1 LIMRS
6 EVVWKVEA
14 EEEGRW
20 SEGASGRDEGKL
32 KFEGGGIE
40 SEKGDV
46 NNPSILLCWSHSVS
60 VCVCVRWLK
69 QVFPFLFLFLCVD
82 ERKKAHA
89 CLWWKY
95 LMIHKKSKA
104 FSIYL
109 SRGWIQIKTANW

>member
-6 EVVWKVEA
+6 EVVWKVEEEE

-46 NNPSILLCWSHSVS
+46 NNRSILLCWSHSVS
-60 VCVCVRWLK
+60 VCVLGEWNRCFHFCSCFCV
-69 QVFPFLFLFLCVD
+69 
-82 ERKKAHA
+82 
-89 CLWWKY
+89 
-95 LMIHKKSKA
+95 
-104 FSIYL
+104 
-109 SRGWIQIKTANW
+109 